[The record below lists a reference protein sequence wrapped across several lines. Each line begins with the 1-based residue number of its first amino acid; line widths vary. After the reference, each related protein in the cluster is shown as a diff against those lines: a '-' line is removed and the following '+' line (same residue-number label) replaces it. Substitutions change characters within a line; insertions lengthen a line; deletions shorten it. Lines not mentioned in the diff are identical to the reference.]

1 MKKLLLLLFLIG
13 TLTSVAQV
21 KSKSKPKVKDVDEES
36 NVVMD
41 SLSKVYKVKVQS
53 YMIETYN
60 GVTTKYISYVK
71 DGKLVYIIVSPK
83 KEKDVE

>member
-1 MKKLLLLLFLIG
+1 MKKLFLLSLLLIG
-13 TLTSVAQV
+13 TLTSVAQD
-21 KSKSKPKVKDVDEES
+21 KSKSKPKPKVKDVDEES

-83 KEKDVE
+83 KD

>member
-1 MKKLLLLLFLIG
+1 MKKLFLLSLLLVG
-13 TLTSVAQV
+13 TLSFGQT
-21 KSKSKPKVKDVDEES
+21 KPKEKDIDKES
-36 NVVMD
+36 NVLLD

-53 YMIETYN
+53 VMEETYN
-60 GVTTKYISYVK
+60 GVTTTYISYVK